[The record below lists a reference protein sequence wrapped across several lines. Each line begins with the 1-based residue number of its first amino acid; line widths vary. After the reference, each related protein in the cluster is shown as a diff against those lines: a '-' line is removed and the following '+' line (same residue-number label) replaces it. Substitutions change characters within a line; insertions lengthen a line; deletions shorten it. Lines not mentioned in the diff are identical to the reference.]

1 MRTVY
6 LDNAATT
13 PMHPEVIET
22 ITTVMKETYGNPSSS
37 HHFGR
42 KARALVEAARKDIAK
57 IFNVGAS
64 EVVFTSGGSEADNL
78 ILRNA
83 IENLEVRHI
92 ITSKIEHHAV
102 LHVIEA
108 LQREND
114 LRVSYVDL
122 DTFGRVNLAHLETLL
137 DQSNERTLVSLM
149 AINNEIGTILDLDK
163 VCGLCD
169 NYQALFH
176 SDTVQVIGH
185 YPLDLQAT
193 PVDFITASA
202 HKFHGP
208 KGVGFAIIKKG
219 FGIKPMLIGGE
230 QERGARAGTENV
242 HNICG
247 MNKALELATN
257 HLDNDAKRVRSL
269 KKYFI
274 EQLNELNA
282 GLVYNGGS
290 DHLDNTTYI
299 TLNVRFAKDLPML
312 LFNLDLKG
320 IAASGGS
327 ACQSG
332 STKGSHVLNSILPQ
346 AEAEK
351 TSVRFSLS
359 IYTTKEDI
367 DYVIE
372 VLKTLI

>member
-1 MRTVY
+1 MRKVY

-22 ITTVMKETYGNPSSS
+22 ITKVMKDTFGNPSST
-37 HHFGR
+37 HQYGR
-42 KARALVEAARKDIAK
+42 KARALVEAARKEIAK
-57 IFNVGAS
+57 TFNVGAG

-83 IENLEVRHI
+83 VQHLEVEHI

-102 LHVIEA
+102 LHVVEA
-108 LQREND
+108 LEKEFSIK
-114 LRVSYVDL
+114 VSYVDL
-122 DTFGRVNLAHLETLL
+122 DVNGAVRLDHLESLL
-137 DQSNERTLVSLM
+137 EQHTEKALVSLM
-149 AINNEIGTILDLDK
+149 AINNEIGTILDLNK
-163 VCGLCD
+163 VCQICLKH
-169 NYQALFH
+169 QALFH

-185 YPLDLQAT
+185 YRLDLVET
-193 PVDFITASA
+193 PIDFITASA

-208 KGVGFAIIKKG
+208 KGIGFAIIKKG

-247 MNKALELATN
+247 MQAALKSCMAR
-257 HLDNDAKRVRSL
+257 LDTDSIQIKNL

-274 EQLNELNA
+274 DQLNELNA
-282 GLVYNGGS
+282 NIAFNGHS
-290 DHLDNTTYI
+290 DHLEKSTYV
-299 TLNVRFAKDLPML
+299 TLNVRFSKDIPML

-332 STKGSHVLNSILPQ
+332 SSKGSHVLTTILPKE
-346 AEAEK
+346 EALK
-351 TSVRFSLS
+351 TSVRFSFS
-359 IYTTKEDI
+359 AYTTKEDI
-367 DYVIE
+367 DYVIS
-372 VLKTLI
+372 VLKEMV

>member
-13 PMHPEVIET
+13 PLHPEVIET
-22 ITTVMKETYGNPSSS
+22 ITTVMKETYGNPSST
-37 HHFGR
+37 HQFGR

-57 IFNVGAS
+57 VFNVGAS

-83 IENLEVRHI
+83 VENLAVTHI

-102 LHVIEA
+102 LYVVEA
-108 LQREND
+108 LEKEFDIQI
-114 LRVSYVDL
+114 SYVDL
-122 DTFGRVNLAHLETLL
+122 NTEGEVNLEHLESLL
-137 DQSNERTLVSLM
+137 EQTDQTTMVSLM
-149 AINNEIGTILDLDK
+149 AINNELGAILDISK
-163 VCGLCD
+163 VCELC
-169 NYQALFH
+169 NKHQALFH

-185 YPLDLQAT
+185 YTLDLQKT

-247 MNKALELATN
+247 MNKALELAMN
-257 HLDNDAKRVRSL
+257 NLDEDRKRIKAL

-274 EQLNELNA
+274 EHLNA
-282 GLVYNGGS
+282 LDAGISYNGAS
-290 DHLDNTTYI
+290 DNLETSTYI

-332 STKGSHVLNSILPQ
+332 STKGSHVLNTILPKE
-346 AEAEK
+346 EAQK

-359 IYTTKEDI
+359 VYTTKEDI

-372 VLKTLI
+372 VLKSLI